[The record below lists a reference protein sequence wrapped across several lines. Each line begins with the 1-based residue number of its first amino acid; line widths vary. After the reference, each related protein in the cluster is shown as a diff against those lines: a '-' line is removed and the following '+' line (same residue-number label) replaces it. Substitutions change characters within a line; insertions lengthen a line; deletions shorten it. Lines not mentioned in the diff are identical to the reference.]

1 MRLIGDFWSGRF
13 SDQTCDQPV
22 MTVAGAPRGLP
33 ALLVRPLDVVVEV
46 TASSLNDGQRCWE
59 NITTVSHVGIEVL

>member
-22 MTVAGAPRGLP
+22 MTVAGAPCGLP

-46 TASSLNDGQRCWE
+46 TYCLLPQRWAE
-59 NITTVSHVGIEVL
+59 NITTVSPVEIEVL